1 MSKVPSPR
9 LPKKLRPHCG
19 ILCSF
24 SRCVQLDLRGD
35 PLHDPFADQFRIE
48 PSPAGLP
55 KLEEAAE
62 LYIQA
67 NKAPSA
73 REKKMV
79 FPQAKSPEK
88 KG

>member
-9 LPKKLRPHCG
+9 LPKKLRRTVVFCAA
-19 ILCSF
+19 LAAVF
-24 SRCVQLDLRGD
+24 SLISAAIHSMTRLRINSV
-35 PLHDPFADQFRIE
+35 LSQAQRAF
-48 PSPAGLP
+48 P

>member
-9 LPKKLRPHCG
+9 LPKKLRRTVVFCAA
-19 ILCSF
+19 LAAVF
-24 SRCVQLDLRGD
+24 SLISAAIHSNSVLSQAQRA
-35 PLHDPFADQFRIE
+35 F
-48 PSPAGLP
+48 P

>member
-1 MSKVPSPR
+1 MTLV
-9 LPKKLRPHCG
+9 
-19 ILCSF
+19 
-24 SRCVQLDLRGD
+24 
-35 PLHDPFADQFRIE
+35 RIN
-48 PSPAGLP
+48 SVLSQAQRAFP

>member
-9 LPKKLRPHCG
+9 LPKKLRRTVVFCAA
-19 ILCSF
+19 LAAVF
-24 SRCVQLDLRGD
+24 SLISAAINSVLSQAQRA
-35 PLHDPFADQFRIE
+35 F
-48 PSPAGLP
+48 P